1 MPAIT
6 KGNQKAIYALC
17 ASFLVAL
24 LAIFGLGQNLN
35 TILKTWLLVVAT
47 SIFLFAAIHL
57 LGLRKDGHF
66 ARGMLTRSVII
77 KLICYGIIIYL
88 LGLFL
93 GFNRG
98 YFITSTQN
106 FFANFLPTLIL
117 TIVIELLRYII
128 VAPINK
134 TKPAVVIFTTLTC
147 ITYLFINLANSV
159 PQTAEQ
165 LFIFTST
172 IFLPILARE
181 SLSSFIVYRVGLLPN
196 LVYRLSI
203 LLYPYL
209 IPIVPNLGDYLYA
222 VTNLILPFTIMLSV
236 NKYSGVEYENGHGK
250 RPSYIA
256 IIIPILVTAI
266 ILTVLTAGIFRHQLI
281 AIASN
286 SMFPTFARGDAVL
299 IEKLDASEIKI
310 GDILVFRKDSRIVT
324 HRAIS
329 MELREGEYYF
339 TTQGDANDDPD
350 AVEVN
355 GREVIGRVDL
365 VGKLIGYPTVWLKEI
380 FNKGK

>member
-1 MPAIT
+1 
-6 KGNQKAIYALC
+6 
-17 ASFLVAL
+17 
-24 LAIFGLGQNLN
+24 
-35 TILKTWLLVVAT
+35 
-47 SIFLFAAIHL
+47 
-57 LGLRKDGHF
+57 
-66 ARGMLTRSVII
+66 
-77 KLICYGIIIYL
+77 
-88 LGLFL
+88 
-93 GFNRG
+93 
-98 YFITSTQN
+98 
-106 FFANFLPTLIL
+106 
-117 TIVIELLRYII
+117 
-128 VAPINK
+128 
-134 TKPAVVIFTTLTC
+134 
-147 ITYLFINLANSV
+147 
-159 PQTAEQ
+159 
-165 LFIFTST
+165 
-172 IFLPILARE
+172 
-181 SLSSFIVYRVGLLPN
+181 
-196 LVYRLSI
+196 
-203 LLYPYL
+203 
-209 IPIVPNLGDYLYA
+209 
-222 VTNLILPFTIMLSV
+222 MLSV
-236 NKYSGVEYENGHGK
+236 IKYSGVEYENGRGK

-286 SMFPTFARGDAVL
+286 SMLPTFARGDAVL

-365 VGKLIGYPTVWLKEI
+365 VGKFIGYPTVWLKEI